1 MNKYIAEFIGTFFLV
16 LTIGCTGIGAGTG
29 VIAPLAIGAALM
41 VMVFAGGHI
50 SGAHY
55 NPAVT
60 LGVLIRGKVYV
71 ADVAPYMLAQLAGA
85 AGAALVVSK
94 FLRAGA
100 AVTPISPH
108 MGPALLAEFL
118 FTFALVYVVLNAAT
132 AEGTSG
138 NSFYGLA
145 IGMTVMT
152 GAFAVGDIS
161 GGALNPAVALGICIL
176 GISSWG
182 NIWIYLVG
190 DGQPVLAKL
199 PEVQFI
205 DDKEGKPIGIQM
217 NIGRRPIAAFGNS
230 DGDLQMLQWTAAG
243 NGPCFCLYV
252 HHTDA
257 EREWAY
263 DRKSSIGR
271 LDKGLDEAKVK
282 GWTVVSMKDDWKT
295 IFPPSKK

>member
-16 LTIGCTGIGAGTG
+16 LTIGCTGIGAGSG

-60 LGVLIRGKVYV
+60 LGVLIRGKVNG
-71 ADVAPYMLAQLAGA
+71 ADVVPYMVAQLLGA
-85 AGAALVVSK
+85 AIAAVAVTK
-94 FLRAGA
+94 FLRAGV
-100 AVTPISPH
+100 AVTPISPNI
-108 MGPALLAEFL
+108 GPALLAEFL

-161 GGALNPAVALGICIL
+161 GGAFNPAVAVGISIL
-176 GISSWG
+176 GISSWS
-182 NIWIYLVG
+182 NLWIYL
-190 DGQPVLAKL
+190 LANFAAAVVAAVVFNL
-199 PEVQFI
+199 INPPAQTT
-205 DDKEGKPIGIQM
+205 
-217 NIGRRPIAAFGNS
+217 PIA
-230 DGDLQMLQWTAAG
+230 
-243 NGPCFCLYV
+243 
-252 HHTDA
+252 TD
-257 EREWAY
+257 E
-263 DRKSSIGR
+263 
-271 LDKGLDEAKVK
+271 
-282 GWTVVSMKDDWKT
+282 
-295 IFPPSKK
+295 PPYETPQ

>member
-16 LTIGCTGIGAGTG
+16 LTIGCTGIGAGSG

-60 LGVLIRGKVYV
+60 LGILIRGKLKA
-71 ADVAPYMLAQLAGA
+71 ADVLPYIISQLLAA
-85 AGAALVVSK
+85 AAAAATVK
-94 FLRAGA
+94 FLRAGVD
-100 AVTPISPH
+100 VTPIVPKI
-108 MGPALLAEFL
+108 GPALLAEFL
-118 FTFALVYVVLNAAT
+118 FTFALVYVVLNSAT

-161 GGALNPAVALGICIL
+161 GGAFNPAVAVGISIL

-182 NIWIYLVG
+182 NIWIYLAANFGAAVVAAIVFNLINPPA
-190 DGQPVLAKL
+190 QTT
-199 PEVQFI
+199 
-205 DDKEGKPIGIQM
+205 
-217 NIGRRPIAAFGNS
+217 PIA
-230 DGDLQMLQWTAAG
+230 
-243 NGPCFCLYV
+243 
-252 HHTDA
+252 TD
-257 EREWAY
+257 E
-263 DRKSSIGR
+263 
-271 LDKGLDEAKVK
+271 
-282 GWTVVSMKDDWKT
+282 
-295 IFPPSKK
+295 PPYETPR